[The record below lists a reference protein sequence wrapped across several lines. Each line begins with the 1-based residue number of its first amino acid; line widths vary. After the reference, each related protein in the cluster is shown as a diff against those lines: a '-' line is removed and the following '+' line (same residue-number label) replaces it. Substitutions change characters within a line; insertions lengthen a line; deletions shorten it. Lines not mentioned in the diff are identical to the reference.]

1 LTPSTQIAHP
11 KKIEYKHINLKKL
24 DGRGELNRMTT
35 SPISLETIKFHLI
48 WNKDFSFNRENQT
61 VSLEELI
68 EFLIESLEDADK
80 ATATKAENLLTR
92 IGKPAIPYLIQG
104 LKANHNRVKSVC
116 AMVLVRIGQP
126 AVEGVQ
132 ELYIRSANRP
142 KVRWIAEFVL
152 SELGMQVPAV
162 DTRAENE
169 RNVLQFS
176 KAAV

>member
-1 LTPSTQIAHP
+1 
-11 KKIEYKHINLKKL
+11 
-24 DGRGELNRMTT
+24 MTT

-80 ATATKAENLLTR
+80 NTANKAENLLTR
-92 IGKPAIPYLIQG
+92 IGKPAVPYLVQG

-126 AVEGVQ
+126 AVADVQ
-132 ELYIRSANRP
+132 EFYIRNANRP
-142 KVRWIAEFVL
+142 KVRWIAEFIL
-152 SELGMQVPAV
+152 SELGMQIPSVEQQL
-162 DTRAENE
+162 AENE
-169 RNVLQFS
+169 RKVLQFS
-176 KAAV
+176 KVAV

>member
-1 LTPSTQIAHP
+1 
-11 KKIEYKHINLKKL
+11 
-24 DGRGELNRMTT
+24 MTA
-35 SPISLETIKFHLI
+35 SPISLETLKFHLI

-92 IGKPAIPYLIQG
+92 IGRPAVPYLIQG
-104 LKANHNRVKSVC
+104 LKSSHNQVKSVC

-126 AVEGVQ
+126 AVE
-132 ELYIRSANRP
+132 ELKEFYIRNAARP
-142 KVRWIAEFVL
+142 KVRWVVEFVL
-152 SELGMQVPAV
+152 NEL
-162 DTRAENE
+162 RAELPRLE
-169 RNVLQFS
+169 QEDFAASRKVLQFS

>member
-1 LTPSTQIAHP
+1 MDVESLVP
-11 KKIEYKHINLKKL
+11 
-24 DGRGELNRMTT
+24 MTT

-80 ATATKAENLLTR
+80 ATANKAENLLTR
-92 IGKPAIPYLIQG
+92 IGKPAVPYLIQG
-104 LKANHNRVKSVC
+104 LKSNHNRVKSVS

-126 AVEGVQ
+126 SVEAVQ
-132 ELYIRSANRP
+132 EFYIRNANRP
-142 KVRWIAEFVL
+142 KFRWIAEFIL
-152 SELGMQVPAV
+152 GELGMQIPVV
-162 DTRAENE
+162 DKRSYEAD
-169 RNVLQFS
+169 RKVLQFS